1 MHDCSVHGV
10 LRDALV
16 VAPRALARSS
26 CRGAVGR
33 HDVDSGDR
41 HIASVRA
48 NETNERVHPMTRHT
62 SVADLQATTATEFV
76 LFELADVAAAVAQ
89 KEHAETLQRQC

>member
-1 MHDCSVHGV
+1 
-10 LRDALV
+10 
-16 VAPRALARSS
+16 
-26 CRGAVGR
+26 
-33 HDVDSGDR
+33 
-41 HIASVRA
+41 
-48 NETNERVHPMTRHT
+48 MTRHT